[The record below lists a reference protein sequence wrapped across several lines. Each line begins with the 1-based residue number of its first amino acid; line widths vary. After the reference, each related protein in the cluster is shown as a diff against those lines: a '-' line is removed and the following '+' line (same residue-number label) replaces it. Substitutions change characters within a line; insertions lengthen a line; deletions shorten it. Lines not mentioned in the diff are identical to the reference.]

1 MRSRSV
7 RQRFD
12 LVRSLVQRE
21 FVTSYRRSALG
32 WAWSLLLPLA
42 QLAVLVVVFQY
53 LVPLGIA
60 EYPAFVFGALL
71 PWTWFSTSV
80 TQGCG
85 MFLASADL
93 VRRPGFEP
101 AVLIVVSALAGF
113 LSYVLA
119 LPILLGMLWLH
130 GRPPGPSLAWFPL
143 LAAIEGV
150 LIVGVGLAVGTLNV
164 FYRDVQ
170 YVVGVAVLLLFY
182 LTPVFYEI
190 PATLG
195 AWRSVYLLNPMAAL
209 IEGYRAI
216 FLAGTNPEA
225 FSILTAAAVS
235 GLVAVG
241 GYLAYRRA
249 IPDVVDLV

>member
-1 MRSRSV
+1 MRGRSV

-60 EYPAFVFGALL
+60 RYPAFVFGALL

-85 MFLASADL
+85 TFIASGDL

-101 AVLIVVSALAGF
+101 AVLIVASALAGF
-113 LSYVLA
+113 VSYVLA
-119 LPILLGMLWLH
+119 LPILIGMLWVE
-130 GRPPGPSLAWFPL
+130 GRPPGPSLMWFPL

-150 LIVGVGLAVGTLNV
+150 LIVGLGLAVGTLNV

-170 YVVGVAVLLLFY
+170 YVVGVVVMLLFY

-195 AWRSVYLLNPMAAL
+195 AWRGVYLLNPMAAL

-216 FLAGTNPEA
+216 FLHGTSPDV
-225 FSILTAAAVS
+225 FPILTAAAVS
-235 GLVAVG
+235 AVVAVA
-241 GYLAYRRA
+241 GYAAYRRA